1 MRILKRLGDSQTAGF
16 GLVQRFQQYFIFQYV
31 SFGTGQRLS
40 QNLAKEEK
48 FDDYIYCVWNRAGKD
63 KDTSIKGRGF
73 VGLQFA
79 SNRNRGLSVRITMMV
94 NKGPH
99 WQKEKQHDNWNCKH
113 LT

>member
-40 QNLAKEEK
+40 QNLAKEEN
-48 FDDYIYCVWNRAGKD
+48 FDDYIYGVWNRAGKD
-63 KDTSIKGRGF
+63 KDTSIKVRGF

-79 SNRNRGLSVRITMMV
+79 SN
-94 NKGPH
+94 
-99 WQKEKQHDNWNCKH
+99 
-113 LT
+113 